1 MHFTKKTVSEKRS
14 DLIKNLKS
22 KKLLRFPGAYNPLC
36 AKLIVEIGF
45 DGVYVSG
52 GVMSNDLGLPDIGL
66 TCFGLANLFLLYP
79 QVQFY
84 MKILCFIYLV
94 YLGWKMI
101 GSFSMVQKETGRPL
115 RFYEA
120 SLFQFINPKAWS
132 IAVTVASGF
141 FPTDENI
148 FIGVAFVTIT
158 AAAICF
164 PTISLWALFGSGLR
178 RFVTDIKIKKIIEYL
193 LAVLL
198 VLTGLFILLK

>member
-1 MHFTKKTVSEKRS
+1 MISFALFSALATFYFTMFFTPGPNNAMLTASGMKFGFVRTFATFNWDTFRTYFSNRTY
-14 DLIKNLKS
+14 LFWFS
-22 KKLLRFPGAYNPLC
+22 KFVF
-36 AKLIVEIGF
+36 I
-45 DGVYVSG
+45 
-52 GVMSNDLGLPDIGL
+52 
-66 TCFGLANLFLLYP
+66 YP
-79 QVQFY
+79 QIQFY
-84 MKILCFIYLV
+84 MKILCFIYLL

-141 FPTDENI
+141 FPTEENI

-158 AAAICF
+158 AAVICF

-178 RFVTDIKIKKIIEYL
+178 KFVGDIKTKKIIEYI
-193 LAVLL
+193 LALLL
-198 VLTGLFILLK
+198 VLTGIFILIK